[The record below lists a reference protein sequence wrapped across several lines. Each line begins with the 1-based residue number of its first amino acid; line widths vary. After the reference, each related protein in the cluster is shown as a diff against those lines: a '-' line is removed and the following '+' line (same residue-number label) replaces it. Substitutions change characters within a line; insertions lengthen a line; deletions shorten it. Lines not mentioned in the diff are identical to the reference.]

1 MYPPLPGGVQA
12 QLRRLATKTATWRG
26 YGGGFE
32 GGAALESAALLCGG
46 KCDLE
51 PPHAQLQ
58 PLMAI
63 HHYGSETMI
72 FATFHQSENSRSELP
87 GSGLSSWR
95 QVMPG
100 KRSVSSLE
108 LDHL

>member
-1 MYPPLPGGVQA
+1 MSPPLPGGGHT
-12 QLRRLATKTATWRG
+12 QLRRLATKTATLRG
-26 YGGGFE
+26 YGGGCE
-32 GGAALESAALLCGG
+32 GGRDREAAALLCGG
-46 KCDLE
+46 KCDLG
-51 PPHAQLQ
+51 PPHAEMQ

-72 FATFHQSENSRSELP
+72 FATFHQSANSLSELP
-87 GSGLSSWR
+87 GSGVRSRL